1 MMILLLRRTSTM
13 VVTRQKNKKWRVDI
27 SDGYDAVTGNQKRH
41 RKTDFKSRKEAE
53 RYEADYRINKLHR
66 ISHKD
71 KISISYLYTLVQE
84 EDELRGNKRGTI
96 DSQESYYR
104 VYMSRYFKNA
114 DMRSVSLTDIK
125 DYRNWL
131 KSQPSVKGGTLT
143 NSHVN
148 QQMIFVHK
156 MFDVAVANRIRQDNP
171 CNGLRRLPQQHKE
184 MAYYT
189 PEQFKQFDSLFEEDE
204 YSFQLLYRVLM
215 YTGVRIGEALALT
228 WEQINLDEKY
238 IDVKYSAY
246 YRNGKV
252 HIGTVKTSQSNR
264 RIYIHSGFA
273 EELREWKEKQFEFL
287 QEFTQNPS
295 SLQIYQ
301 TTPEVLTGPNV
312 SNFRVIF
319 KKRMPDNLKL
329 IRNHDFRHSHAAFL
343 VSQGLRNG
351 EGKDYIFFTLMKRLG
366 HSSINTTINV
376 YSHLF
381 PTQQKEIASA
391 FENF

>member
-1 MMILLLRRTSTM
+1 MRGFRM

-41 RKTDFKSRKEAE
+41 RKTDFKTRREAE
-53 RYEADYRINKLHR
+53 RYEADYRINKLHQ
-66 ISHKD
+66 IKHKD
-71 KISISYLYTLVQE
+71 KVTVSYLYSLVQE

-104 VYMSRYFKNA
+104 VYISRYFKNA
-114 DMRSVSLTDIK
+114 DMRAISVSDIK
-125 DYRNWL
+125 EYRNWL

-156 MFDVAVANRIRQDNP
+156 MFDVAIANRIRQDNP

-189 PEQFKQFDSLFEEDE
+189 PEQFKQFDSLFEEAE

-228 WEQINLDEKY
+228 WDQINLDEKY

-273 EELREWKEKQFEFL
+273 EELREWKVRQFEFL

-301 TTPEVLTGPNV
+301 TTPEVLTAPNV
-312 SNFRVIF
+312 SNFRVIL

>member
-1 MMILLLRRTSTM
+1 M

-41 RKTDFKSRKEAE
+41 RKTDFKTRREAE
-53 RYEADYRINKLHR
+53 RYEADYRINKLHQ
-66 ISHKD
+66 IKHKD
-71 KISISYLYTLVQE
+71 KVTVSYLYSLVQE

-104 VYMSRYFKNA
+104 VYISKYFKNA
-114 DMRSVSLTDIK
+114 DMRAISVSDIK
-125 DYRNWL
+125 EYRNWL

-156 MFDVAVANRIRQDNP
+156 MFDVAIANRIRQDNP

-204 YSFQLLYRVLM
+204 YSFQLLYRVLI

-238 IDVKYSAY
+238 IDVRYSAY

-273 EELREWKEKQFEFL
+273 EELREWKVKQLEFL

-301 TTPEVLTGPNV
+301 TTPEVLTAPNV
-312 SNFRVIF
+312 SNFRVIL

>member
-27 SDGYDAVTGNQKRH
+27 SDGYDAVTANQKRH

-312 SNFRVIF
+312 SNFRVIL

>member
-1 MMILLLRRTSTM
+1 M

-41 RKTDFKSRKEAE
+41 RKTDFKTRGEAE
-53 RYEADYRINKLHR
+53 LYEADYRINKLHQ
-66 ISHKD
+66 IKHKD
-71 KISISYLYTLVQE
+71 KVTVSYLYSLVQE
-84 EDELRGNKRGTI
+84 EDKLRGNKRGTI

-104 VYMSRYFKNA
+104 VYISKYFKNA
-114 DMRSVSLTDIK
+114 DMRAISVTDIK
-125 DYRNWL
+125 EYRNWL

-156 MFDVAVANRIRQDNP
+156 MFDVAIANRIRQDNP

-228 WEQINLDEKY
+228 WDQINLDEKY

-273 EELREWKEKQFEFL
+273 EELREWKVKQFEFL

-301 TTPEVLTGPNV
+301 TTPEVLTAPNV
-312 SNFRVIF
+312 SNFRVIL

>member
-228 WEQINLDEKY
+228 WELINLDEKY

-312 SNFRVIF
+312 SNFRVIL

>member
-1 MMILLLRRTSTM
+1 MRGFRM

-41 RKTDFKSRKEAE
+41 RKTDFKTRREAE
-53 RYEADYRINKLHR
+53 RYEADYRINKLHQ
-66 ISHKD
+66 IKHKD
-71 KISISYLYTLVQE
+71 KVTVSYLYSLVQE

-104 VYMSRYFKNA
+104 VYISKYFKNA
-114 DMRSVSLTDIK
+114 DMRAISVTDIK
-125 DYRNWL
+125 EYRNWL

-156 MFDVAVANRIRQDNP
+156 MFDVAIANRIRQDNP

-189 PEQFKQFDSLFEEDE
+189 PEQFKQFDSLFEEAE

-228 WEQINLDEKY
+228 WDQINLDEKY

-273 EELREWKEKQFEFL
+273 EELREWKVKQFEFL

-301 TTPEVLTGPNV
+301 TTPEVLTAPNV
-312 SNFRVIF
+312 SNFRVIL

-329 IRNHDFRHSHAAFL
+329 IRNHDFRHSHAAIL

>member
-1 MMILLLRRTSTM
+1 MMVLLFRRRSKM

-41 RKTDFKSRKEAE
+41 RKTDFKTRREAE
-53 RYEADYRINKLHR
+53 RYEADYRINKLHQ
-66 ISHKD
+66 IKHKD
-71 KISISYLYTLVQE
+71 KVTVSYLYSLVQE

-104 VYMSRYFKNA
+104 VYISKYFKNA
-114 DMRSVSLTDIK
+114 DMRAISVSDIK
-125 DYRNWL
+125 EYRNWL

-156 MFDVAVANRIRQDNP
+156 MFDVAIANRIRQDNP

-204 YSFQLLYRVLM
+204 YSFQLLYRVLI

-238 IDVKYSAY
+238 IDVRYSAY

-273 EELREWKEKQFEFL
+273 EELREWKVKQFEFL

-301 TTPEVLTGPNV
+301 TTPEVLTAPNV
-312 SNFRVIF
+312 SNFRVIL

>member
-1 MMILLLRRTSTM
+1 MMVLLFRRRSKM
-13 VVTRQKNKKWRVDI
+13 VVTRQKNKKWRVDL

-41 RKTDFKSRKEAE
+41 RKTDFKTRREAE
-53 RYEADYRINKLHR
+53 RYEADYRINKLHQ
-66 ISHKD
+66 IKHKD
-71 KISISYLYTLVQE
+71 KVTVSYLYSLVQE

-104 VYMSRYFKNA
+104 VYISKYFKNA
-114 DMRSVSLTDIK
+114 DMRAISVSDIK
-125 DYRNWL
+125 EYRNWL

-156 MFDVAVANRIRQDNP
+156 MFDVAIANRIRQDNP

-204 YSFQLLYRVLM
+204 YSFQLLYRVLI

-238 IDVKYSAY
+238 IDVRYSAY

-273 EELREWKEKQFEFL
+273 EELREWKVKQLEFL

-301 TTPEVLTGPNV
+301 TTPEVLTAPNV
-312 SNFRVIF
+312 SNFRVIL